1 MYPQWLNA
9 LTKYVYFVRAGFGLL
24 QNEKLKKLGEQDA
37 VIILKQ
43 IYTDNHLRF
52 GKDCTSKPECLVK

>member
-1 MYPQWLNA
+1 MYPQWLHA
-9 LTKYVYFVRAGFGLL
+9 LTKYEYFVRAGFGLL

-43 IYTDNHLRF
+43 IYTDNHL
-52 GKDCTSKPECLVK
+52 